1 MDRFERYSALP
12 LAISIDSEEVHQS
25 YLQHKWEQSRE
36 VLPFPLCKYLCWLVG
51 NDDQIT
57 NLYRSIGPNEVYH

>member
-25 YLQHKWEQSRE
+25 YLQHKWEKSRE
-36 VLPFPLCKYLCWLVG
+36 LLPFPLCKYFGLACGLTCG
-51 NDDQIT
+51 E
-57 NLYRSIGPNEVYH
+57 RR